1 MMLCVFLIIIIIVLM
16 FFVIFMYIRVSRI
29 LKKIDAMIESAVNGV
44 FSESDFTESRLS
56 KLEAKMYRYLAAGR
70 TAKNQIISERNAIK
84 ELVSD
89 ISHQTKTPLSNILIY
104 TQLLNEADNLD
115 ENARDLL
122 TQIEN
127 QTDKLNFLIQALVKT
142 SRLENGIVSVIP
154 KENSILQIFNNIDY
168 DTIAEKRGISLV
180 FDTLPDLKAEFDL
193 KWTAEAVSN
202 IIDNALKYTPR
213 GGSVTVS
220 AKDYEM
226 FVRIDVADTGIGI
239 SEADTAKIFNRFYRS
254 AEVSGEKG
262 VGVGLYLA
270 REILSKEGGYI
281 KVSSQLK
288 KGSVFSV
295 FIPKKASLSK
305 L

>member
-1 MMLCVFLIIIIIVLM
+1 MRGIFFIIIIIV
-16 FFVIFMYIRVSRI
+16 FIFSELFIYIRTSRI
-29 LKKIDAMIESAVNGV
+29 LKQIDAMLENAINGD

-56 KLEAKMYRYLAAGR
+56 KLEAKMYRYLAAGK
-70 TAKNQIISERNAIK
+70 TAKNQIVRERNAIK

-104 TQLLNEADNLD
+104 TQLLNESDNLD
-115 ENARDLL
+115 KNSKDLL
-122 TQIEN
+122 LHIES
-127 QTDKLNFLIQALVKT
+127 QTDKLKFLIQALVKT

-168 DTIAEKRGISLV
+168 YAVAEKKGISLI
-180 FDTLPDLKAEFDL
+180 FDALPDLKAEFDL
-193 KWTAEAVSN
+193 KWTSEAVSN
-202 IIDNALKYTPR
+202 IIDNALKYTSC
-213 GGSVTVS
+213 GGNVIVS

-239 SEADTAKIFNRFYRS
+239 SEEDTAKIFNRFYRS

-281 KVSSQLK
+281 KVSSRLK
-288 KGSVFSV
+288 EGSVFSV
-295 FIPKKASLSK
+295 FLPKQANLSK
-305 L
+305 M